1 VYATALNTFEHLAGR
16 LIADA
21 GLGEP
26 PTPARADRISTDA
39 LAPIKRDLDT
49 IGLIGSQDTVVLT
62 NQVVA
67 DFEILAARMCHQA
80 RWGDEPMGDLNDE
93 LTRLRNRI
101 WELHAQFRTDLAS
114 TRERHRTKV
123 ASAGE
128 ARHQDRCRRLPFDE
142 SAERTL
148 CQSSEYPDGL
158 QHGLCE
164 MCGRH
169 QTRGSAGGGVCLA
182 VGDTVVVAVGE
193 QWIRAAG
200 PHRLD
205 LGCDGNP
212 SQQCN
217 ARDVGP

>member
-80 RWGDEPMGDLNDE
+80 RWGDEPMGGP
-93 LTRLRNRI
+93 
-101 WELHAQFRTDLAS
+101 Q
-114 TRERHRTKV
+114 
-123 ASAGE
+123 
-128 ARHQDRCRRLPFDE
+128 RR
-142 SAERTL
+142 A
-148 CQSSEYPDGL
+148 
-158 QHGLCE
+158 
-164 MCGRH
+164 H
-169 QTRGSAGGGVCLA
+169 QTA
-182 VGDTVVVAVGE
+182 E
-193 QWIRAAG
+193 Q
-200 PHRLD
+200 D
-205 LGCDGNP
+205 LGTPCAISYRSRIHP
-212 SQQCN
+212 
-217 ARDVGP
+217 